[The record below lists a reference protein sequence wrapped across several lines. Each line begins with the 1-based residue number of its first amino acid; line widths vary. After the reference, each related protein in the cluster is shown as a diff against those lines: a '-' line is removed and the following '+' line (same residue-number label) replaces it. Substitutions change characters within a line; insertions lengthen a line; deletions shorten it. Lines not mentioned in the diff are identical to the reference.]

1 MSAASANR
9 DSVDHASKSLRILRQ
24 VFGYQQFR
32 SGQLEIIE
40 AVLSGRD
47 SLVVLPTGG
56 GKSLC
61 YQIPALALEGCTL
74 VISPLI
80 ALMKDQVDQLL
91 LNGVSAAYL
100 HAAQPV
106 AVQRSHWREL
116 QAGHLKLLY
125 ISPERL
131 LSDHFFERLP
141 ESLSFMA
148 IDEAHCVSQWGH
160 DFRPEYQAI
169 GRVKQ
174 RFPNLPLMALTA
186 TADESTRRDITH
198 HLCLQRPVCYIGSFD
213 RPNIDYTVQEKFRP
227 LEQLWRFIQQ
237 QQGNS
242 GIIYCRSRAKVEELT
257 VRLQQRGASVAAYHA
272 GLESLQRQQAQE
284 AYQRDDLQIIVATI
298 AFGMGINKPNIR
310 FVVHH
315 DLPWTI
321 EAYYQETGRAG
332 RDGLPAQALLLY
344 DPADRAWLKSVLAD
358 KPASPAT
365 RVESHKLNAMGAF
378 AEAQTCRR
386 LVLLNYFGEPRQTP
400 CGHCDICRDPPQR
413 YDGLL
418 DAQKALSCVYR
429 VGQRFGIGYVVE
441 ILRGVNQARIRDQ
454 GHHQLTVYGLGR
466 EQSAAYWTSILRQL
480 IHLGL
485 LVQNVAHYS
494 ALQLTE
500 AARPV
505 LQGKTVLMLAVPRT
519 DLLHSGSAG
528 GRQRAGSQT
537 VDPLFL
543 QLRQLRKSIATE
555 ENLPP
560 YAVFND
566 ATLQEMALQ
575 RPSSEQ
581 ALLAISGIGQR
592 KLARFGQRFLHLIA
606 TQSPG

>member
-1 MSAASANR
+1 MFPAAVNR
-9 DSVDHASKSLRILRQ
+9 ASVDHTSTSTQILRQ

-32 SGQLEIIE
+32 SGQWEVIE

-61 YQIPALALEGCTL
+61 YQIPALVLEGSTL

-80 ALMKDQVDQLL
+80 SLMKDQVDQLL
-91 LNGVSAAYL
+91 AHGVSAAYV
-100 HAAQPV
+100 HSAQPV
-106 AVQRSHWREL
+106 AVQRSHLRAL

-131 LSDHFFERLP
+131 LSDPFFERLP
-141 ESLSFMA
+141 ESLNFIA

-174 RFPNLPLMALTA
+174 RFPHLPLMALTA
-186 TADESTRRDITH
+186 TADEATRRDIIQ
-198 HLCLQRPVCYIGSFD
+198 HLCLQQPLCYVGSFD

-237 QQGNS
+237 QPGSS

-272 GLESLQRQQAQE
+272 GLGSDQRQQVQE
-284 AYQRDDLQIIVATI
+284 AYQRDDLQIVVATI
-298 AFGMGINKPNIR
+298 AFGMGINKPNVR
-310 FVVHH
+310 FVIHH

-344 DPADRAWLKSVLAD
+344 DPADMAWLKRVLAD
-358 KPASPAT
+358 KPPSPAS
-365 RVESHKLNAMGAF
+365 RVESHKLNAIRAF

-400 CGHCDICRDPPQR
+400 CGHCDICRDPPKR

-429 VGQRFGIGYVVE
+429 VGQRFGISYVVE
-441 ILRGVNQARIRDQ
+441 VLRGVNPARIREQ

-500 AARPV
+500 AARPI
-505 LQGKTVLMLAVPRT
+505 LQGKVPLMLAVPRT
-519 DLLHSGSAG
+519 DLLQRGSAR
-528 GRQRAGSQT
+528 GRQRAVSQT

-543 QLRQLRKSIATE
+543 QLRQLRKSIAAE

-566 ATLQEMALQ
+566 ATLQEMATQ
-575 RPSSEQ
+575 RPNTEQ
-581 ALLAISGIGQR
+581 ALLAISGVGQR
-592 KLARFGQRFLHLIA
+592 KLARFGYRFLCLIA
-606 TQSPG
+606 AQSPS